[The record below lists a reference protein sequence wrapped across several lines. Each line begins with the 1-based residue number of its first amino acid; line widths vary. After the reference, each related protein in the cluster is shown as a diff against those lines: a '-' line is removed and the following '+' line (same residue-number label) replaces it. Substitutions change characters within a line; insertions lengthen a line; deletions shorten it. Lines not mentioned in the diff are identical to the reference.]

1 MASSPGALGS
11 TVKQAEFKIGGKGTA
26 SVAEPF
32 IFAGAGAGENRIKK
46 ILKRKD
52 FNEFKCF
59 YYDFDVDFR
68 ILSYSKKKCRIRLQD
83 FANSHP
89 ETVLTQLPQKFR
101 FFAHKLCIPK

>member
-46 ILKRKD
+46 DLKK
-52 FNEFKCF
+52 E
-59 YYDFDVDFR
+59 
-68 ILSYSKKKCRIRLQD
+68 
-83 FANSHP
+83 
-89 ETVLTQLPQKFR
+89 R
-101 FFAHKLCIPK
+101 F

>member
-1 MASSPGALGS
+1 MVSSPGALGT

-32 IFAGAGAGENRIKK
+32 IFAGAGENKIKK

-52 FNEFKCF
+52 FNEFTCF
-59 YYDFDVDFR
+59 YYYFDVGTR

-83 FANSHP
+83 FAKSI
-89 ETVLTQLPQKFR
+89 QK
-101 FFAHKLCIPK
+101 LS

>member
-52 FNEFKCF
+52 LMSSHVFNITGTLF
-59 YYDFDVDFR
+59 
-68 ILSYSKKKCRIRLQD
+68 
-83 FANSHP
+83 
-89 ETVLTQLPQKFR
+89 
-101 FFAHKLCIPK
+101 

>member
-52 FNEFKCF
+52 FNEFTCF
-59 YYDFDVDFR
+59 YYYRYVILMSIFGFCPTPKRNVGSGSKILLTR
-68 ILSYSKKKCRIRLQD
+68 IQKLS
-83 FANSHP
+83 
-89 ETVLTQLPQKFR
+89 
-101 FFAHKLCIPK
+101 